1 MLTTPHRLS
10 GPFRRDWCS
19 RDLDYWGK
27 TVVEDFRAL
36 VVAALIGVLGLPVV
50 PRSPTKH
57 VMRRLDHGAVC
68 VS

>member
-1 MLTTPHRLS
+1 M
-10 GPFRRDWCS
+10 
-19 RDLDYWGK
+19 
-27 TVVEDFRAL
+27 VEDFHVL

-50 PRSPTKH
+50 PSSPTEH